1 MKRLTKLWMMAAAA
15 GILLLGGCAGKPAAG
30 SGAALPETIRP
41 EAVRKV
47 VAADNAHGGTI
58 MGQMKDQKEAAVE
71 YRAGGG
77 NWKTQ
82 EASSQ
87 KISGNQGE
95 PDRYIY
101 EAELTGL
108 TPGASYEYR
117 VRAGGEVSPA
127 YKLSTDSGGEFTALL
142 FPDSQSLDYN
152 VWKETAEGGRKTAP
166 DAAFYINMGD
176 LVDNGQDEHQWQSWL
191 ASVSSF
197 SADIPLAPVMGN
209 HEAYSLDWK
218 MAKPDRYLAHFDLPK
233 NGDSA
238 LPEMF
243 YSFDWGPVHFSVLNT
258 DMQELSEWYPDL
270 LEKQKAW
277 LVKDVKSTEKPWK
290 VVLMHKDPLQY
301 RIAKR
306 PERKEGFSEEGKAFM
321 PLFDQLGIDA
331 VLSAHLHTYRNRGHI
346 YDFQRDVKGPLY
358 ILSGVAGDVRY
369 PNLWTDHALDTY
381 VAPQPETDNF
391 MTLTASDQTLTLRAF
406 LPDGTKLDEAV
417 LTK

>member
-1 MKRLTKLWMMAAAA
+1 MKRLAKLWMMAAAA
-15 GILLLGGCAGKPAAG
+15 GMLLLGGCAGKPAAG
-30 SGAALPETIRP
+30 SGEALPETLRP
-41 EAVRKV
+41 EAVRQV
-47 VAADNAHGGTI
+47 VAADNAHGRTI
-58 MGQMKDQKEAAVE
+58 MWQMKDQKEAAVE
-71 YRAGGG
+71 YRTGSGS
-77 NWKTQ
+77 WKTQ
-82 EASSQ
+82 KASSQ

-101 EAELTGL
+101 EAELFGL
-108 TPGASYEYR
+108 APGTAYEYR
-117 VRAGGEVSPA
+117 VRASGEVSPA
-127 YKLSTDSGGEFTALL
+127 YKLSTDGGGEFTALL

-152 VWKETAEGGRKTAP
+152 VWKETAEGGRKKAP
-166 DAAFYINMGD
+166 SAAFYINMGD
-176 LVDNGQDEHQWQSWL
+176 LVDNGQDEHQWQSWFS
-191 ASVSSF
+191 AVSGF

-270 LEKQKAW
+270 LDKQKAW
-277 LVKDVKSTEKPWK
+277 LAKDVKSTEKPWK

-321 PLFDQLGIDA
+321 PLFDQLGVDA

-346 YDFQRDVKGPLY
+346 YDFQRDAKGPLY

-381 VAPQPETDNF
+381 AAPQPETDNF
-391 MTLTASDQTLTLRAF
+391 MTLTASDKTLTLRAF